1 VERRLY
7 FCADLLPVSGAGSGR
22 TTMPPVTSVDSDSRR
37 PELPLLRPRRSE
49 RRWLRPLLVLIAMIV
64 LADAL
69 IGDQSLSSG
78 IRARKAYESLGSEV
92 QALKGQNERLRD
104 EVRRLRE
111 DPGTI
116 EYVARKDLGLAQPG
130 EILVVVK

>member
-1 VERRLY
+1 
-7 FCADLLPVSGAGSGR
+7 
-22 TTMPPVTSVDSDSRR
+22 
-37 PELPLLRPRRSE
+37 
-49 RRWLRPLLVLIAMIV
+49 MIV

-78 IRARKAYESLGSEV
+78 IRARKAYASLGSEV
-92 QALKGQNERLRD
+92 QALKGQNGRLRD

>member
-1 VERRLY
+1 
-7 FCADLLPVSGAGSGR
+7 
-22 TTMPPVTSVDSDSRR
+22 MPLGTPFASDSHV
-37 PELPLLRPRRSE
+37 PERSRLRPRPSE

-104 EVRRLRE
+104 EARRLRE

>member
-1 VERRLY
+1 
-7 FCADLLPVSGAGSGR
+7 
-22 TTMPPVTSVDSDSRR
+22 MPPVKPSGPESR
-37 PELPLLRPRRSE
+37 PADLPRVIPRRAE
-49 RRWLRPLLVLIAMIV
+49 RRWVRPLLVLIAMIV

-78 IRARKAYESLGSEV
+78 IRARKEYESLGAAV
-92 QALKGQNERLRD
+92 QTLRGQNDRLRD

-130 EILVVVK
+130 EIL

>member
-1 VERRLY
+1 
-7 FCADLLPVSGAGSGR
+7 
-22 TTMPPVTSVDSDSRR
+22 MPPVTPIASDSRPSEPPR
-37 PELPLLRPRRSE
+37 CRPRQGE

-78 IRARKAYESLGSEV
+78 IRARRAYASLGSEV
-92 QALKGQNERLRD
+92 QALKGQNDRLRE

-111 DPGTI
+111 DPGAI
-116 EYVARKDLGLAQPG
+116 EYVARKDLGLAEPG

>member
-1 VERRLY
+1 
-7 FCADLLPVSGAGSGR
+7 
-22 TTMPPVTSVDSDSRR
+22 MPPLTPFASDSRL
-37 PELPLLRPRRSE
+37 PEPPRLRPRPSE

-92 QALKGQNERLRD
+92 QGLKGQNERLRD

-116 EYVARKDLGLAQPG
+116 EYVARKDLGLAERG
-130 EILVVVK
+130 EIVVVLK

>member
-1 VERRLY
+1 M
-7 FCADLLPVSGAGSGR
+7 A
-22 TTMPPVTSVDSDSRR
+22 SRA
-37 PELPLLRPRRSE
+37 S
-49 RRWLRPLLVLIAMIV
+49 
-64 LADAL
+64 
-69 IGDQSLSSG
+69 SSG
-78 IRARKAYESLGSEV
+78 IRARKAYQSLGSEV

>member
-1 VERRLY
+1 MPQVTALEPPSRPAAPPRL
-7 FCADLLPVSGAGSGR
+7 L
-22 TTMPPVTSVDSDSRR
+22 
-37 PELPLLRPRRSE
+37 PRRSE
-49 RRWLRPLLVLIAMIV
+49 RRWVRPLLVLIAMIV

-78 IRARKAYESLGSEV
+78 IRARREYESLGVAV
-92 QALKGQNERLRD
+92 QTLRGQNERLRD

-116 EYVARKDLGLAQPG
+116 EYVARKDLGLAEPG

>member
-1 VERRLY
+1 
-7 FCADLLPVSGAGSGR
+7 
-22 TTMPPVTSVDSDSRR
+22 MP
-37 PELPLLRPRRSE
+37 RPRTIEFEPTRLDAPRLPPRQVE
-49 RRWLRPLLVLIAMIV
+49 RRWLRPLMMLIAMIV

-78 IRARKAYESLGSEV
+78 IRARQAYERLGTEV
-92 QALKGQNERLRD
+92 QTLRGQNERLRD

-116 EYVARKDLGLAQPG
+116 EYVARKDLGLAGPG

>member
-1 VERRLY
+1 MPPLKPFAPDARAPEPRRL
-7 FCADLLPVSGAGSGR
+7 A
-22 TTMPPVTSVDSDSRR
+22 
-37 PELPLLRPRRSE
+37 PRRSE
-49 RRWLRPLLVLIAMIV
+49 RRWLKPLLVLIAMIV

-78 IRARKAYESLGSEV
+78 IRARRAYESLGTEV
-92 QALKGQNERLRD
+92 QALKGQNEQLRS

-130 EILVVVK
+130 EILVVLK